1 MKGKSV
7 ETQVKGCGMD
17 SDQRKAEKSGSEMLS
32 FGLLQCK
39 AETQEITSALI
50 SLFKCKHALL
60 SSWQNVFLLLILFHC
75 LFVGRY
81 LKEQNSPLRQTDL
94 YNQPVFRLSIFT
106 NH

>member
-17 SDQRKAEKSGSEMLS
+17 SDQKKAEKSGSEMLR

-50 SLFKCKHALL
+50 RLFKCKRVLL
-60 SSWQNVFLLLILFHC
+60 SSWKYASV
-75 LFVGRY
+75 LFVHIIPLSTCRTLFEGT
-81 LKEQNSPLRQTDL
+81 NSPLCQTDL
-94 YNQPVFRLSIFT
+94 SSDCPFFT